1 MRFSQLLYFASSPV
15 RARRSRQKRSLRG
28 FGKIQ
33 RRDSEFLAVLFGVYR
48 RALPELGDDAR
59 ITARH
64 VERVFV
70 SSGRP
75 VEQATLCFEHATM
88 AAGEEEALDFD
99 GFARAAR
106 TVPALIDVYIQLPR
120 SRLINALSNP
130 GTMSLR
136 QS

>member
-1 MRFSQLLYFASSPV
+1 M
-15 RARRSRQKRSLRG
+15 
-28 FGKIQ
+28 
-33 RRDSEFLAVLFGVYR
+33 LFGVYR